1 VSDKA
6 RSRRR
11 FIFLRKVVYRIH
23 KGDAT
28 GRRISVEVSFFD
40 MFGGGCLLSEG
51 GAAGRADE
59 LFQRVAVE
67 MV

>member
-1 VSDKA
+1 
-6 RSRRR
+6 
-11 FIFLRKVVYRIH
+11 
-23 KGDAT
+23 
-28 GRRISVEVSFFD
+28 